1 MSESFVT
8 LEQSYEHCRQLN
20 KKSGT
25 TYYWSTTVLPKV
37 KRHHVHA
44 LYGFC
49 RYADDIVDDLGDVA
63 TDVRA
68 KALADFGE
76 RFFEDLEAGDSN
88 DLVIKA
94 TVHTVRAFQID
105 PDCVRRFLRSM
116 TMDLTVETYE
126 TYDDLLHYMDGSA
139 AVIGEMMLPIL
150 EPTDPAA
157 FAPAREL
164 GNAFQ
169 LTNFL
174 RDIDEDLDRSRIY
187 VPQEDI
193 RRFGAQ
199 SAFETRTATP
209 EFRELMRF
217 EIARTR
223 ELSQAASRAR
233 RLGAY
238 VVERKIGEGGMGV
251 VFAATH
257 AMLRR
262 TAAVKLVSRATP
274 TTLARFER
282 EVRAASKLRHPNAVQ
297 IWDYGR
303 TREGVF
309 YYAMEYV
316 DGLDLES
323 VVRSEGPLHP
333 GRAVAILA
341 QVAGALREAHE
352 AHLVHRDIKPANI
365 MIAVIGGV
373 PDFAKVLDF
382 GLAKDLDDDEGPR
395 TIVTEGKV
403 VGTPL
408 FVAPEQIDSPSDVDG
423 RADLW
428 SLGAVAYFLLSGH
441 PPYEGANVGALVQAR
456 LDGPPV
462 LPSVRRGSKLPESLE
477 TLVME
482 LLSRD
487 PARRPADADALI
499 RRLEALEGVER
510 WRSADAQR
518 WWRERGAALRAAAR
532 TKHQEFDKTAGARI
546 AVE

>member
-68 KALADFGE
+68 KALADFGD

-223 ELSQAASRAR
+223 ELYRIA
-233 RLGAY
+233 
-238 VVERKIGEGGMGV
+238 
-251 VFAATH
+251 
-257 AMLRR
+257 
-262 TAAVKLVSRATP
+262 
-274 TTLARFER
+274 
-282 EVRAASKLRHPNAVQ
+282 
-297 IWDYGR
+297 D
-303 TREGVF
+303 
-309 YYAMEYV
+309 
-316 DGLDLES
+316 
-323 VVRSEGPLHP
+323 
-333 GRAVAILA
+333 
-341 QVAGALREAHE
+341 AGI
-352 AHLVHRDIKPANI
+352 VH
-365 MIAVIGGV
+365 
-373 PDFAKVLDF
+373 
-382 GLAKDLDDDEGPR
+382 
-395 TIVTEGKV
+395 
-403 VGTPL
+403 
-408 FVAPEQIDSPSDVDG
+408 
-423 RADLW
+423 
-428 SLGAVAYFLLSGH
+428 
-441 PPYEGANVGALVQAR
+441 
-456 LDGPPV
+456 
-462 LPSVRRGSKLPESLE
+462 LPERSG
-477 TLVME
+477 
-482 LLSRD
+482 RC
-487 PARRPADADALI
+487 I
-499 RRLEALEGVER
+499 R
-510 WRSADAQR
+510 
-518 WWRERGAALRAAAR
+518 AAR
-532 TKHQEFDKTAGARI
+532 TLYSRILDEIEAIDLDVFSQRARVPTWQKLTTAGRALILGR
-546 AVE
+546 